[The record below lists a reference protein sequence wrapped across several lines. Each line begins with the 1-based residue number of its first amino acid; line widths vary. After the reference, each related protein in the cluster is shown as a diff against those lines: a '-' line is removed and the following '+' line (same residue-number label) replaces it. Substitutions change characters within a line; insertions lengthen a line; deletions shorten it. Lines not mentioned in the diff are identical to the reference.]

1 LSVDVVDGSV
11 LRVEELNKGLDVL
24 VEEDGVQEVLAEGRD
39 LPELLE
45 VDGSNITLEGWV
57 LDVLTEEGKA
67 QVLTEELSLLQLIEG
82 QDLVNILVV
91 VVDSLKS
98 FQVVDPVL
106 DWVDLVD
113 NIPFQWELVDQLL
126 LQQHIIDDWP
136 SVQQGFLLEETEG
149 VQIQVASSNGC
160 DKGDEDKGFH
170 DDSL

>member
-11 LRVEELNKGLDVL
+11 LRVEELDKGLDVL
-24 VEEDGVQEVLAEGRD
+24 VEEDRVQEVLAEGRD

-67 QVLTEELSLLQLIEG
+67 QVLTEELGLVQLIEG

-149 VQIQVASSNGC
+149 VQIQVASCNGC